1 MERIEVNVETGETKV
16 ITMTEEE
23 IAEMQAPYL
32 AQLAALTWDDIRAK
46 RDALISSSDWTMIPG
61 ATVDQHAWAVY
72 RQILRDIPQTF
83 KNLHPS
89 EVVWPEPP
97 STSGPN
103 QKAAEASAQ
112 LLAKQEAAEAATEA
126 EVETEVT
133 IEEPEE

>member
-1 MERIEVNVETGETKV
+1 MERVEVNIETGETKV
-16 ITMTEEE
+16 ITLTEEE

-46 RDALISSSDWTMIPG
+46 RDSLISSSDWTMIPG

-83 KNLHPS
+83 KDRHPS
-89 EVVWPEPP
+89 EVIWPELP

-112 LLAKQEAAEAATEA
+112 LLAELDSK
-126 EVETEVT
+126 VETEVT
-133 IEEPEE
+133 IEEPETVIDPEV